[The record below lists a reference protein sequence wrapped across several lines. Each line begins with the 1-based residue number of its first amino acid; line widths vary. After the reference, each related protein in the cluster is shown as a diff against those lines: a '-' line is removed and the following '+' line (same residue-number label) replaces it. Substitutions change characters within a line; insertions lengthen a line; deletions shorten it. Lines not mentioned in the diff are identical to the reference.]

1 MPRSGDEEVLVVFQV
16 RDGEIAGAGSWVY
29 AWLRVGGDR
38 RVVYVGA
45 TALPPGARAWLHLH
59 DPNPDIGRIAAR
71 YPAAGDEPLDVVA
84 VQMPEGVSRQEAK
97 RALTAHLA
105 EEGLLSEHYVG
116 DPPED
121 VAAAIASSGAHQ
133 VERILGHVREHVAR

>member
-1 MPRSGDEEVLVVFQV
+1 MAVFHI
-16 RDGEIAGAGSWVY
+16 RDGEVADAGSWVY

-45 TALPPGARAWLHLH
+45 TGLPPGTRAWLHLH

-71 YPAAGDEPLDVVA
+71 YPAARNEPFDVVA
-84 VQMPEGVSRQEAK
+84 VRMPDGVSRQEAK
-97 RALTAHLA
+97 SVLTARLA

-116 DPPED
+116 DPPD
-121 VAAAIASSGAHQ
+121 AAATASSGDQQ
-133 VERILGHVREHVAR
+133 VERILGHVREHVSQ

>member
-1 MPRSGDEEVLVVFQV
+1 MPRSGDEEVVAVFHV
-16 RDGEIAGAGSWVY
+16 RDGELADAGSWVY

-45 TALPPGARAWLHLH
+45 TGLPPETRAWLHLH

-84 VQMPEGVSRQEAK
+84 VAMPEGVSRQEAK
-97 RALTAHLA
+97 RVLTAHLT

-121 VAAAIASSGAHQ
+121 AVAIASSGADQ
-133 VERILGHVREHVAR
+133 VERILGHVREHVLR